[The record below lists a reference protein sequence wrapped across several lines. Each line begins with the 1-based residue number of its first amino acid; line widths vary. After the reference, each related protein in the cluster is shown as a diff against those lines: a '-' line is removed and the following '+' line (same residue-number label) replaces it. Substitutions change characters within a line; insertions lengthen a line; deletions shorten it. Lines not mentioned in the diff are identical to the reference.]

1 MPRMSVNTSG
11 NAHTLD
17 KLIFFVLFL
26 RFGAEYMGI
35 FEELFGNSEASGLPS
50 L

>member
-1 MPRMSVNTSG
+1 MPRMSFNTSG
-11 NAHTLD
+11 NAHTME
-17 KLIFFVLFL
+17 KFFLLFL
-26 RFGAEYMGI
+26 RFGAEYMDI